1 MNCKTCTHTKPIAL
15 CTGELII
22 GLIPDDI
29 ENVIVVFTRR
39 EDGRQVFLSGDIA
52 EDGTLSVD
60 LTRLPAFWSDNLT
73 YTIEVYEGTTAADLS
88 EPIEVE
94 IGITEHECFTMR
106 FIAMYDELGV
116 IVGSEI
122 ATLIPT

>member
-1 MNCKTCTHTKPIAL
+1 MNCKSCTPTKPIAL
-15 CTGELII
+15 CTGELVI

-29 ENVIVVFTRR
+29 ENAIVVFTRR
-39 EDGRQVFLSGDIA
+39 EDGRQVFISGDIS

-60 LTRLPAFWSDNLT
+60 LTRLTAFWSDNLT
-73 YTIEVYEGTTAADLS
+73 YTIEVYEGATAADLS

-94 IGITEHECFTMR
+94 VGLVDHECFTLR
-106 FIAMYDELGV
+106 FMAMYDENGV

-122 ATLIPT
+122 AELITS